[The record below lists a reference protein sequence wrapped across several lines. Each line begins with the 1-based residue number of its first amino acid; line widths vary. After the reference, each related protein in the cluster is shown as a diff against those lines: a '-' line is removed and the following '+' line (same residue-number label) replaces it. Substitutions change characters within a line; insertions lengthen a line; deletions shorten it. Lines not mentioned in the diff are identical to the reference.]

1 MVSGGQESS
10 DVQLMAHKLN
20 HLLKLGINRMCRYVS
35 EYHICLHSCVVV
47 GTSRRKLYNQV

>member
-20 HLLKLGINRMCRYVS
+20 HLLKLGINRMYRYVS
-35 EYHICLHSCVVV
+35 KYHICLHSCVVV
-47 GTSRRKLYNQV
+47 GTSRRKLSNRA